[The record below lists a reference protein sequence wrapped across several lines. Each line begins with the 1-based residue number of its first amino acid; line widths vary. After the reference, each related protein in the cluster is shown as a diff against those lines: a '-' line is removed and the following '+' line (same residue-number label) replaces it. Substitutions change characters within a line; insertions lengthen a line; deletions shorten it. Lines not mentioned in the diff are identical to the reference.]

1 MLRNV
6 GSSFMNEEIS
16 PISRLNATSGDARSL
31 LSPLL
36 HRALA
41 QFPSFEHKSIT
52 RGYIYRLGDRQTH
65 NEFLS
70 FFGGGIA
77 IEKNPPPSFFLSFP
91 SLLFPSLPPS
101 TTHIYATTMTNNA
114 SGLIFIVLIFLSRE
128 TSCFFFFLSSRNDSQ
143 AVGALT
149 RSKKRI
155 RLFIIV
161 KITSNVDMQSDKR

>member
-16 PISRLNATSGDARSL
+16 PISRLNATSGDARGL

-36 HRALA
+36 HRAPA

-128 TSCFFFFLSSRNDSQ
+128 TSCFFFSFLEKRFTSCRRVNSIEKKDSIIYYCKNY
-143 AVGALT
+143 V
-149 RSKKRI
+149 KR
-155 RLFIIV
+155 RYA
-161 KITSNVDMQSDKR
+161 KR

>member
-1 MLRNV
+1 MRAVFYLLCSIV
-6 GSSFMNEEIS
+6 LWPSFLPSGINLS
-16 PISRLNATSGDARSL
+16 HVATSTASVTDKL
-31 LSPLL
+31 
-36 HRALA
+36 
-41 QFPSFEHKSIT
+41 IT
-52 RGYIYRLGDRQTH
+52 
-65 NEFLS
+65 
-70 FFGGGIA
+70 
-77 IEKNPPPSFFLSFP
+77 SFFLSSEEESRSKKIPLLPFFSP
-91 SLLFPSLPPS
+91 FLLFPSLPPS

-161 KITSNVDMQSDKR
+161 KITSNVDMQNDKR